1 MRGEVKLNMYIIGAV
16 AEAVLRRKIPSFC
29 HKVLTKWFSSGPG
42 RGRFRC
48 IKYAMERARLNL
60 EIMNQLDMVG

>member
-1 MRGEVKLNMYIIGAV
+1 MCGEVKLNMYTIQAV
-16 AEAVLRRKIPSFC
+16 AEVVLRRKIPSFR

-42 RGRFRC
+42 QGRFKC
-48 IKYAMERARLNL
+48 IEYAMERARLNL